1 MWLLSRRRVFLKD
14 KWYVQLEKDRN
25 RMVWD
30 IWPPVATLQPHL
42 SWEYSGHASG
52 TGAMLLAFDKLA
64 ICGYIH
70 AYMCIYIYIFMYLFI
85 YLFFFIYLF
94 ILYIVAI
101 YSIYIYIY
109 IYLHIHICIY
119 YNLHIGN
126 SNNTTCSHTHPHT
139 CMHACIHT
147 YIQTDRQT
155 DALYMYFWFV
165 HIYLYIYIYTC
176 LLHPC
181 WSIQVLDSAQV
192 SRWSY
197 HGRWTPTSFEGEGNG
212 WKNTFCTAE

>member
-1 MWLLSRRRVFLKD
+1 MFLYYQVVVVTAKQEAGFLKD

-85 YLFFFIYLF
+85 YFSLFIY
-94 ILYIVAI
+94 II
-101 YSIYIYIY
+101 Y
-109 IYLHIHICIY
+109 C
-119 YNLHIGN
+119 GN
-126 SNNTTCSHTHPHT
+126 
-139 CMHACIHT
+139 I
-147 YIQTDRQT
+147 
-155 DALYMYFWFV
+155 
-165 HIYLYIYIYTC
+165 
-176 LLHPC
+176 
-181 WSIQVLDSAQV
+181 
-192 SRWSY
+192 
-197 HGRWTPTSFEGEGNG
+197 
-212 WKNTFCTAE
+212 